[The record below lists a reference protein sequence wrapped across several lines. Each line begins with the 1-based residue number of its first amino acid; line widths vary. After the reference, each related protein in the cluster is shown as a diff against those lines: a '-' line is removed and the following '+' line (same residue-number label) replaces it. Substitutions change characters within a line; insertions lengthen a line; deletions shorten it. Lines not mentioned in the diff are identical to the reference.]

1 MNKSLIVLPFI
12 LGMFMALSLN
22 AQLGIKAGINLAN
35 LSYDP
40 ESSIYSTTVKPG
52 ISVGAFYNLRLSDRF
67 ALQPEVDYIQHGAKT
82 EYTLGNTTSKSNS
95 SYTINYLQIPVLLKM
110 RLVNSLYAQ
119 AGPYVGKGL
128 GKAKN
133 ELTDAD
139 GNKTVLESEFTE
151 DGVNGPKEWDYG
163 FQVGAGFSISSRARI
178 DARYIHGL
186 ATVSESVGTKTFN
199 RGYNLNLSF
208 YF

>member
-128 GKAKN
+128 GKAKMN
-133 ELTDAD
+133 SQTQTAIKQYWNQSLQRMELMVQKS
-139 GNKTVLESEFTE
+139 GIMVF
-151 DGVNGPKEWDYG
+151 
-163 FQVGAGFSISSRARI
+163 R
-178 DARYIHGL
+178 
-186 ATVSESVGTKTFN
+186 
-199 RGYNLNLSF
+199 
-208 YF
+208 